1 MSCLFNSLS
10 YFCNYDTNNVR
21 KIICEYMRKDPFL
34 SSNMRVS
41 KTIEYLENKSL
52 EDYLQQMKMS
62 STWGGA
68 PEIKAFVNLTKTPI
82 FVRNIS
88 TNKSNY
94 IKFEYDLSK
103 TEEKENNTK
112 IMPVKNLYNKRIE
125 INWNGYHYESVKN

>member
-10 YFCNYDTNNVR
+10 YFCNNNTNDVR
-21 KIICEYMRKDPFL
+21 KIICEYMREDPFL

-125 INWNGYHYESVKN
+125 ISWNGYHYEPVKN

>member
-1 MSCLFNSLS
+1 
-10 YFCNYDTNNVR
+10 
-21 KIICEYMRKDPFL
+21 MRKDPFL

-125 INWNGYHYESVKN
+125 ISWNGYHYEPIKN